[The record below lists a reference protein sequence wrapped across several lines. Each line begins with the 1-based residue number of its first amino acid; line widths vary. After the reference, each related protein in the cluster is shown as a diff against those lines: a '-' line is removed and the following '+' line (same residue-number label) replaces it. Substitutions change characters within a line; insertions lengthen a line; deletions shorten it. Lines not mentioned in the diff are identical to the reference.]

1 MEKDRILVVDNSKN
15 IEREIQMRSVTGII
29 RAEENNLFVIVTQF
43 KMHVLVTKNSTRLKH
58 ELFLRIKELDMSSAV
73 EEQFITE
80 ADTQ

>member
-29 RAEENNLFVIVTQF
+29 RAEESNLFVIVTQF
-43 KMHVLVTKNSTRLKH
+43 KMHVLVTKNSNKLKH
-58 ELFLRIKELDMSSAV
+58 QLFLRIKELDMSSTV
-73 EEQFITE
+73 TEQLITA

>member
-29 RAEENNLFVIVTQF
+29 RAEDTNLFVIVTQF
-43 KMHVLVTKNSTRLKH
+43 KMHVLVTKNSSRLKQ
-58 ELFLRIKELDMSSAV
+58 ELFIRIKELDMSSTV
-73 EEQFITE
+73 EEQLITE